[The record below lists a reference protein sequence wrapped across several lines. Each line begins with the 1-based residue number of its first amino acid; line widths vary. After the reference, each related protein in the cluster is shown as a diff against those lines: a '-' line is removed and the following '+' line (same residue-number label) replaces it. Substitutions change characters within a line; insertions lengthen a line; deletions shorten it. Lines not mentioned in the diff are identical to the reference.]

1 MGTYTLKPY
10 CTMVQPSTEKESGTC
25 CLVDDT
31 DTVYNRSDCL
41 LVNGRQF
48 TGEID
53 VLTDVLGSLVR
64 TGDSRRLARQDNL
77 SPLLCDTH
85 HVVEVTSED
94 LRTKGLVSRE
104 HRHSLSALVVLRQ
117 FEPAVCDERD
127 VTGIGLTGNEALFGV
142 TLAGSRVGEHLE
154 QCGLVV
160 GGGFGHCIS

>member
-1 MGTYTLKPY
+1 
-10 CTMVQPSTEKESGTC
+10 MVQSSTEKESGTC

-31 DTVYNRSDCL
+31 DTVDHRSDGA

-48 TGEID
+48 TGKVH
-53 VLTDVLGSLVR
+53 VLTDVLDSLVR
-64 TGDSRRLARQDNL
+64 TGDGRGLTRQDDF

-94 LRTKGLVSRE
+94 LRTKRLVSRE
-104 HRHSLSALVVLRQ
+104 DRHSLSALVVLSE

-142 TLAGSRVGEHLE
+142 ALAGSRVGEHLE

-160 GGGFGHCIS
+160 GGGFDHCNL